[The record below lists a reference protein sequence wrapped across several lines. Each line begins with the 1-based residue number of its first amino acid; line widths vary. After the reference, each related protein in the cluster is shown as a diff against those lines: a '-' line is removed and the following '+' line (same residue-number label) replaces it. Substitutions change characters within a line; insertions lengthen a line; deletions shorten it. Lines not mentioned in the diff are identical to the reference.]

1 MTRVLLVDDH
11 TLFLDGL
18 ELLLS
23 RASGK
28 YSVVGKVHEPL
39 KTLELME
46 DVMVDLV
53 LIDIEMP
60 GVNGVDLLKRII
72 SRFPFVKVAVITMHD
87 EDQFIQEVMA
97 SGGHGFLLKSW
108 DSEELLQKVNSISK
122 GIRVFPNRPK
132 RPNQSEHFS
141 DRETEILRLLAKGRN
156 SHEIAEDL
164 FITINTVKTHRK
176 NMLRKLKATNTSQLL
191 KFGFDNNL
199 I

>member
-23 RASGK
+23 RSTGQ

-72 SRFPFVKVAVITMHD
+72 SRFPSVKVAVITMHD

-108 DSEELLQKVNSISK
+108 DSEDLLQKVNSISK
-122 GIRVFPNRPK
+122 GIRVFPNRRRRRQGGRIPAIDSGGGRELVRQVGSK
-132 RPNQSEHFS
+132 LRVRHVAGPGRAVGNWRVVDRSRDRPGCGLAPAVPASE
-141 DRETEILRLLAKGRN
+141 RGLG
-156 SHEIAEDL
+156 
-164 FITINTVKTHRK
+164 
-176 NMLRKLKATNTSQLL
+176 
-191 KFGFDNNL
+191 
-199 I
+199 

>member
-23 RASGK
+23 RFSGQ
-28 YSVVGKVHEPL
+28 YNVVGKIREPL
-39 KTLELME
+39 KTIDFLEE
-46 DVMVDLV
+46 VSVDIVLV
-53 LIDIEMP
+53 DIEMP

-72 SRFPFVKVAVITMHD
+72 SRFPLVKVAVVTMHD

-97 SGGHGFLLKSW
+97 AGGHGFLLKSW
-108 DSEELLQKVNSISK
+108 DSEDLLQKVNYVSK
-122 GIRVFPNRPK
+122 GIKVFPNRPK
-132 RPNQSEHFS
+132 RISQSEHFS
-141 DRETEILRLLAKGRN
+141 DREAEILRLLGKGKN
-156 SHEIAEDL
+156 SYEIANEL
-164 FITINTVKTHRK
+164 FITINTVKTHRR

>member
-18 ELLLS
+18 ELLL
-23 RASGK
+23 RRFSGH
-28 YSVVGKVHEPL
+28 YSVVGKIHEPL
-39 KTLELME
+39 KTLEFME
-46 DVMVDLV
+46 NAVVDLV

-72 SRFPFVKVAVITMHD
+72 SRFPLIKVAVVTMHD

-97 SGGHGFLLKSW
+97 AGGHGFLLKSW
-108 DSEELLQKVNSISK
+108 DSEDLLQKVNSIAK
-122 GIRVFPNRPK
+122 GQRVFPNRPK
-132 RPNQSEHFS
+132 RINRSEHFS
-141 DRETEILRLLAKGRN
+141 DRETEILRLLGKGKN
-156 SHEIAEDL
+156 SSEIAEEL
-164 FITINTVKTHRK
+164 FITVSTVKTHRR
-176 NMLRKLKATNTSQLL
+176 NMLRKLKASNTSQLL

>member
-1 MTRVLLVDDH
+1 LRR
-11 TLFLDGL
+11 
-18 ELLLS
+18 S
-23 RASGK
+23 SGQF
-28 YSVVGKVHEPL
+28 SVVGKIHEPL

-46 DVMVDLV
+46 DVVVDLV

-60 GVNGVDLLKRII
+60 GVNGVDLLKRIL
-72 SRFPFVKVAVITMHD
+72 SRFPAIKVAVITMHD

-97 SGGHGFLLKSW
+97 AGGQGFLLKSW
-108 DSEELLQKVNSISK
+108 DSEDLLQKVTSISR
-122 GIRVFPNRPK
+122 GIKVFPNRPK

-141 DRETEILRLLAKGRN
+141 DRETEILRLLAKGKN
-156 SHEIAEDL
+156 SLEISEDL
-164 FITINTVKTHRK
+164 FITINTVKTHRR